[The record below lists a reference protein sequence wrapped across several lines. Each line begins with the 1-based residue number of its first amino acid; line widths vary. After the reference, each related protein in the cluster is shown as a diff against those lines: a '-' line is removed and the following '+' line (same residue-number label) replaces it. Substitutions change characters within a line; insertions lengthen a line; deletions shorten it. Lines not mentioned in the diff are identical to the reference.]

1 MAEFAN
7 TVYGEPVNYVVTEDR
22 TLGMSRGNK
31 GFFAMGD
38 LNREFDTGLPD
49 GDYCDIISE
58 CQQKITVRC
67 NNILLHQNASNT
79 LHIKRGTIRSE
90 KPSFFLFPF
99 FSHTKVINQKNE
111 G

>member
-58 CQQKITVRC
+58 CQQKITVRYSISIC
-67 NNILLHQNASNT
+67 IWSKNSKNHRKIQQLT
-79 LHIKRGTIRSE
+79 LFENYSKCRI
-90 KPSFFLFPF
+90 
-99 FSHTKVINQKNE
+99 
-111 G
+111 

>member
-58 CQQKITVRC
+58 CQQKITVNC

-90 KPSFFLFPF
+90 KPSFFLFLLSF
-99 FSHTKVINQKNE
+99 LTQKS
-111 G
+111 

>member
-67 NNILLHQNASNT
+67 NNILHQNASNT

-90 KPSFFLFPF
+90 KPSFFLFLLSF
-99 FSHTKVINQKNE
+99 LTQKS
-111 G
+111 